1 MNHVGKKVLAATLFG
16 VVVYAGLALWSDVTQ
31 LRHYLVTFEWWTFA
45 GALALAF
52 TNYIIRFGK
61 WEYYLRRLDIGAH
74 APGQPFKRLPT
85 AESFTIFLSGF
96 ALSITPGKAGE
107 VFKSAL
113 LASARGTP
121 IARSAPIVV
130 ADRLTDLLS
139 LIVLVAVGSAAFPGY
154 AWIAAIAG
162 GMVAGVMFFVVF
174 EAVTLRMIAGM
185 AGFKFGAS
193 LAPRLEEAYR
203 SLKVMT
209 SPGALIAMTG
219 LSVLAWGLEC
229 AALALVLRGLGAPVH
244 IAVAFFSYATATIA
258 GAVAML
264 PGGLGGT
271 EVTMR
276 QMLTAIGHI
285 PPAAAGAATLLVR
298 LATLWFA
305 VIVGFIA
312 LAVFRRR
319 FDRHA
324 TVQRVEAL
332 ASPSVPDDAT
342 PREL

>member
-1 MNHVGKKVLAATLFG
+1 MNKVGKKVLLATLFG
-16 VVVYAGLALWSDVTQ
+16 VLVYAGLALWSDVAQ
-31 LRHYLVTFEWWTFA
+31 LRRLMVTFEWWTFA

-52 TNYIIRFGK
+52 TNYVIRFGK
-61 WEYYLRRLDIGAH
+61 WEYYLRRLEIGVN
-74 APGQPFKRLPT
+74 APGEPYKGLPT
-85 AESFTIFLSGF
+85 GESFAIFLSGF

-121 IARSAPIVV
+121 IAKSAPIVV

-139 LIVLVAVGSAAFPGY
+139 LIVLVAIGSAAFPGY

-174 EAVTLRMIAGM
+174 EAVTLRMIAAIG
-185 AGFKFGAS
+185 GFKFGAG
-193 LAPRLEEAYR
+193 LAPKLEEAYR
-203 SLKVMT
+203 SLKLMT
-209 SPGALIAMTG
+209 SPGALIAMTS

-229 AALALVLRGLGAPVH
+229 AALALILKGLGAPVR
-244 IAVAFFSYATATIA
+244 IEVAFFSYSTATIA

-276 QMLTAIGHI
+276 QMLTAIGQI
-285 PPAAAGAATLLVR
+285 TPAAAGAATLLVR

-319 FDRHA
+319 YDRHVVPV
-324 TVQRVEAL
+324 TPQTPPPHREA
-332 ASPSVPDDAT
+332 
-342 PREL
+342 

>member
-1 MNHVGKKVLAATLFG
+1 MKNLGKKVLIATLFG
-16 VVVYAGLALWSDVTQ
+16 VLVYAGLALWSDVAQ
-31 LRHYLVTFEWWTFA
+31 LRRLLVTFEWWTFA

-52 TNYIIRFGK
+52 TNYVIRFGK
-61 WEYYLRRLDIGAH
+61 WEFYLRRLGIGVH
-74 APGQPFKRLPT
+74 APGEPFKRLPT
-85 AESFTIFLSGF
+85 GESFTIFLSGF

-113 LASARGTP
+113 LLSARGTP
-121 IARSAPIVV
+121 IAKSAPIVV

-139 LIVLVAVGSAAFPGY
+139 LIVLVAIGGAAFPGY

-162 GMVAGVMFFVVF
+162 GMVAGVLFFVVF
-174 EAVTLRMIAGM
+174 ETVTLRMIATIS
-185 AGFKFGAS
+185 GFKLGAG
-193 LAPRLEEAYR
+193 LAPKLEEAYR

-219 LSVLAWGLEC
+219 LSVVAWGLEC
-229 AALALVLRGLGAPVH
+229 GALALILKGLGAPVR
-244 IAVAFFSYATATIA
+244 IEVAFFSYATATIA

-276 QMLTAIGHI
+276 QMLTAIGRI
-285 PPAAAGAATLLVR
+285 TPAAAGAATLLVR

-305 VIVGFIA
+305 VIVGFVA

-319 FDRHA
+319 YDRHVGA
-324 TVQRVEAL
+324 EAK
-332 ASPSVPDDAT
+332 AGSP
-342 PREL
+342 